1 MPLKGRAVKVLK
13 AKFFIGTCL
22 LFSIGSFCNAADSS
36 LTGDDGTA
44 LKFSTWDQNAAVWK
58 RATFTKMNSSYDL
71 YETGVESSIGV
82 GINSD
87 SLSPNR
93 KYAMVQRTVFGELS
107 KGQDVEAT
115 ENNYCDMVSMD
126 TGCVLLSRPAEACS
140 GSWKDGNWLADG
152 GEVIAPKLETIS
164 PGNLIKSVAT
174 IANAS
179 AKGLAVKAQ
188 LFMGPDSFM
197 SCYPAPK
204 NVQALNDVG
213 FYLAQAGDDSSA
225 LKIYRGIEVVGK
237 RTVLMLNIA
246 DSLWNLKKTSEAA
259 QYYKKYSDAMI
270 AEGKAGKVPARVAE
284 RAK

>member
-1 MPLKGRAVKVLK
+1 MLK

-22 LFSIGSFCNAADSS
+22 LFSISSFCNAADSN
-36 LTGDDGTA
+36 LAGADGAT
-44 LKFSTWDQNAAVWK
+44 LKFSSWDQNAAVWK
-58 RATFTKMNSSYDL
+58 RATFSKMNSSFDI
-71 YETGVESSIGV
+71 YEGGVGSSIGL

-87 SLSPNR
+87 SLSPNK
-93 KYAMVQRTVFGELS
+93 KYALVQRTVFGELS
-107 KGQDVEAT
+107 SGQQVDAT

-126 TGCVLLSRPAEACS
+126 TGCVLLSRSAEACS
-140 GSWKDGNWLADG
+140 GSWKGANWSSDG

-164 PGNLIKSVAT
+164 PGNLIKSVAS

-179 AKGLAVKAQ
+179 AKGLAVKDQ
-188 LFMGPDSFM
+188 LFMGPDSYM
-197 SCYPAPK
+197 SCYPAAK

-246 DSLWNLKKTSEAA
+246 DSLWNLKKTPEAA
-259 QYYKKYSDAMI
+259 EYYKKYSDAMI
-270 AEGKAGKVPARVAE
+270 AEGKAGRVPARVAE
-284 RAK
+284 RVK